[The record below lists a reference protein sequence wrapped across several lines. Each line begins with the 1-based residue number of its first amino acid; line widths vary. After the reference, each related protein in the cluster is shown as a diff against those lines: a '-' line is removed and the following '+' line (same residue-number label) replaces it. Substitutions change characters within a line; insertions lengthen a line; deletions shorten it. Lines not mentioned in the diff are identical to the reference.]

1 MLMIKTDKR
10 RNWISESSNTIEMVI
25 KVIPTKNRSVPDGF
39 IEYFHQIFK
48 AYISILTKYFR
59 RVKEE
64 KVPTAHSWDQYLSND
79 IKARARHHK

>member
-1 MLMIKTDKR
+1 
-10 RNWISESSNTIEMVI
+10 MVI

-64 KVPTAHSWDQYLSND
+64 KVPTAHSMRPVF
-79 IKARARHHK
+79 I